1 MTTGAC
7 PAAQRGATL
16 IVALIMLLLLTT
28 MVSGA
33 FTLSTTNLKA
43 VQNMQTRDEAM
54 AAANA
59 AIELMISS
67 SFADGLPAQ
76 AISIDLNNNGVTDY
90 TVELTE
96 PQCVAY
102 SQAEANAASSVT
114 LGVMSDSTWD
124 TLWEISARVNDPIS
138 GTNLT
143 VRQGIR
149 VRLGDAQ
156 KTNLCS

>member
-1 MTTGAC
+1 MRTSTN

-43 VQNMQTRDEAM
+43 VHNMQLREEAT
-54 AAANA
+54 AAAAA
-59 AIELMISS
+59 AIEQMISS
-67 SFADGLPAQ
+67 AFVDSPQSQQIL
-76 AISIDLNNNGVTDY
+76 IDLNNNGVADY
-90 TVELTE
+90 TVEIAE
-96 PQCVAY
+96 PQCVGY

-124 TLWEISARVNDPIS
+124 TLWEITATVSDPAS
-138 GTNLT
+138 GTDLT
-143 VRQGIR
+143 MRQGVR